1 MHEIVRHR
9 QRRGFGVLARAV
21 ATLGLLLVFTAPGAA
36 APAVNKT
43 ADDVAINGY
52 DAVAYFVD
60 GKAVEG
66 TPDHQ
71 VFWQDARWYFA
82 NDEHR
87 KLFETDP
94 SRYAPQ
100 FGGWCAGG
108 MAQGGYYTVDP
119 EAWAI
124 VDDRL
129 YLYHNREV
137 AEKWRRDQDKN
148 IADAEANWAERGK
161 SP

>member
-1 MHEIVRHR
+1 MHEIVIHR
-9 QRRGFGVLARAV
+9 QRRALGVVAHAV
-21 ATLGLLLVFTAPGAA
+21 ATLGLLSVLASPCAA

-43 ADDVAINGY
+43 ADDVAINGD

-60 GKAVEG
+60 GKAIKG
-66 TPDHQ
+66 MPDHQ

-82 NDEHR
+82 SDEHR

-124 VDDRL
+124 VDGRL
-129 YLYHNREV
+129 FLYHNREV
-137 AEKWRRDQDKN
+137 AEKWRRYQDNN

>member
-1 MHEIVRHR
+1 MHEIVIHR
-9 QRRGFGVLARAV
+9 QCRALGVVAHAV
-21 ATLGLLLVFTAPGAA
+21 ATLGLLSLLASPCAA

-43 ADDVAINGY
+43 ADDVAINGD

-60 GKAVEG
+60 GKAIKG
-66 TPDHQ
+66 MPDHQ

-82 NDEHR
+82 SDEHR

-124 VDDRL
+124 VDGRL

-137 AEKWRRDQDKN
+137 AEKWRRDQDNN

>member
-1 MHEIVRHR
+1 V
-9 QRRGFGVLARAV
+9 
-21 ATLGLLLVFTAPGAA
+21 
-36 APAVNKT
+36 VNKT

-60 GKAVEG
+60 GRAVKG

-82 NDEHR
+82 SDEHSR
-87 KLFETDP
+87 LFEADP
-94 SRYAPQ
+94 SHYAPQ

-108 MAQGGYYTVDP
+108 MAQGGFYKIDP
-119 EAWAI
+119 EAWAV
-124 VDDRL
+124 VDGKL

-137 AEKWRRDQDKN
+137 AEKWRRDQDRN
-148 IADAEANWAERGK
+148 IAEAKENWEKLGK